1 MAFPAQGTT
10 RRFEEKEKPL
20 CWRRWC
26 WKPWRLHQ
34 WVDQEDEL
42 GFDDIVQ
49 VLMWSYFCHSK
60 VIRHWLSLM
69 IELLQLTGWWSFDH
83 ELCLIYHSFFNRSFV
98 SLLLNFCFIKHQF
111 YTNPRGNALSF
122 LSSIILVQYRPLTW
136 S

>member
-1 MAFPAQGTT
+1 MLKEVMLETVKITSMSWSGGWT
-10 RRFEEKEKPL
+10 RFWWH
-20 CWRRWC
+20 CSS
-26 WKPWRLHQ
+26 
-34 WVDQEDEL
+34 
-42 GFDDIVQ
+42 FDVVVFLSIK
-49 VLMWSYFCHSK
+49 SYQTL
-60 VIRHWLSLM
+60 VSLM
-69 IELLQLTGWWSFDH
+69 IELLLLTGWWSFDH